1 VSVNRNTKDSLKAGA
16 PMPGRG
22 EKQLHFSSNPEPCY
36 KTLNFF
42 SQNIVVE
49 FNVFVPTDVFLKSYV

>member
-1 VSVNRNTKDSLKAGA
+1 
-16 PMPGRG
+16 MPGRG

-49 FNVFVPTDVFLKSYV
+49 FKTICFCPNRCISEKLCVT